1 MNTYS
6 DIINL
11 SPEAY
16 SRYLIDQI
24 NKIAPNKDMNFTS
37 IEGATYLS
45 DKLVEISS
53 LYSMITSLQAL
64 IIPAKREANRIGD
77 REIYQDFIDK
87 EAITTGLLKALDLRY
102 KAINRCL
109 TVRDANLKVL
119 FMLKETTY
127 NG

>member
-1 MNTYS
+1 MSTYS

-109 TVRDANLKVL
+109 TVRDANLKEL
-119 FMLKETTY
+119 FMLKETT
-127 NG
+127 